1 MSDQKRGHPS
11 PNQLAAFVSGL
22 PAELAN
28 HARYRILGLLGVGG
42 MGAVY
47 KAEHRVMQRM
57 VAIKVINRNL
67 MQQAA
72 SVERF
77 QREVKGAAK
86 LSHPNIVTAY
96 DAEQAGNVHFL
107 VMEFVEGVSLARQ
120 VKMRGPMSIVHACHF
135 IRQAALGLQHAHE
148 LGMVHR
154 DIKPHNLMLTRKGQ
168 VKILDFGLARFARES
183 TPAAEL
189 TQEDA
194 VVGTPDY
201 IAPEQSLQPQ
211 NADIRADI
219 YSLGCTMYFILT
231 GQPPF
236 LTGTCMQT
244 LMAHAESMPPPVN
257 ELRPE
262 VPKDLAAVVERMMA
276 KNPANRYQTPAEVA
290 QALAPFI
297 RKSGVSAD
305 EPPPGLPGSAAEPVR
320 SGRRWMLVAAAGLLL
335 AVCLSAGGVWLYGIL
350 TATGEVSFDSV
361 DPGVEIVLLKNGQES
376 ARLDSK
382 SKEPVKVRTGAYDV
396 SLKEGLSGWRFEPP
410 QFTLERDGQIAIKSV
425 PVGTVTIDSKVPDAT
440 VTIKRGD
447 TVLHKATAE
456 RQIELDSGDQKYEIE
471 LAEPRD
477 GLQLKAADGKLLG
490 MKAGPFILKRGE
502 QVAYRI
508 VPVGALAVGSR
519 FPGVEL
525 KIKQDGKVVHEH
537 IPGRNLIELEAGA
550 YQIELARAREG
561 IRPSTN
567 EITIA
572 RGKQEKVDVVSNLVQ
587 LFNGQNKKGWRP
599 FPADKAEW
607 KVTTDGKNS
616 VLEGSGGDGHLM
628 TERGDYENFYLCA
641 EFKINEGGNSGLFFR
656 TKNEYFKPMAGKS
669 RPYGYEAQICHKHPD
684 GQNTGSLM
692 CHGPTEQKDLQ
703 NVDSVVPGKPDET
716 WVTEE
721 VIADGNHI
729 IIKVNGKTVVD
740 LQEKAYSTGHL
751 ALQVF
756 GADTVVKFR
765 KIEVKELPS
774 ASR

>member
-96 DAEQAGNVHFL
+96 DTEQAGNVHFL

-189 TQEDA
+189 TQEGA

-201 IAPEQSLQPQ
+201 IAPEQALQPQ

-236 LTGTCMQT
+236 LTGTCMQK
-244 LMAHAESMPPPVN
+244 LMAHAERMPPPVH

-297 RKSGVSAD
+297 RKSGVSAN
-305 EPPPGLPGSAAEPVR
+305 EPPPGLPGSAAEPAR
-320 SGRRWMLVAAAGLLL
+320 SGRRWLLVAAAGLLL
-335 AVCLSAGGVWLYGIL
+335 AVCLTVGGVWLYGIL

-382 SKEPVKVRTGAYDV
+382 SKEPVKVRTGTYDV

-490 MKAGPFILKRGE
+490 MKGGPFILKRGE

-525 KIKQDGKVVHEH
+525 KIKQDGKVVHTADQ
-537 IPGRNLIELEAGA
+537 RIELEGGE
-550 YQIELARAREG
+550 YQLELSRSREG
-561 IRPSTN
+561 LKLSTN
-567 EITIA
+567 KVTIT
-572 RGKQEKVDVVSNLVQ
+572 RGKTATVDVASDYVQ
-587 LFNGQNKKGWRP
+587 LFSGKDLNGWSIYL
-599 FPADKAEW
+599 ADKTNKWEV
-607 KVTTDGKNS
+607 KDGILS
-616 VLEGSGGDGHLM
+616 GSGGDGYLLSN
-628 TERGDYENFYLCA
+628 GNYGNFQFRVEA
-641 EFKINEGGNSGLFFR
+641 MINQGGKSGQFFR
-656 TKNEYFKPMAGKS
+656 TSRKS
-669 RPYGYEAQICHKHPD
+669 FETDNADKKIPHGYEAVLCHGQPS
-684 GQNTGSLM
+684 GQNTGTLM
-692 CHGPTEQKDLQ
+692 CHRPPSNPPPPVRKNISEKLIE
-703 NVDSVVPGKPDET
+703 PDKWFT
-716 WVTEE
+716 QE

-729 IIKVNGKTVVD
+729 TIKIAGKVVVD
-740 LQEKAYSTGHL
+740 LNDQSNSFSDGDL
-751 ALQVF
+751 ALQVY
-756 GADTVVKFR
+756 GTDTVVKFR
-765 KIEVKELPS
+765 KIEIRELPS